1 MKGKASRGKILLIDD
16 NELLQDLGK
25 DIIEHLGYTPIIASE
40 GEEGVEIYRKEKE
53 EIQAVLLDVVMPGL
67 GGLEVFRRLKNI
79 NPEVKV
85 LVISGYSEEKRAG
98 ELMKEGA
105 LGFIQKPFKIHQ
117 LSQKLQEIMEG
128 K

>member
-1 MKGKASRGKILLIDD
+1 MKGKAGRGKILLIDD

-25 DIIEHLGYTPIIASE
+25 DILEHLGYTPIIASE

-67 GGLEVFRRLKNI
+67 GGLEVFRRLKKI

-117 LSQKLQEIMEG
+117 LSQKLQEILEG

>member
-1 MKGKASRGKILLIDD
+1 
-16 NELLQDLGK
+16 
-25 DIIEHLGYTPIIASE
+25 
-40 GEEGVEIYRKEKE
+40 
-53 EIQAVLLDVVMPGL
+53 MPGL

-117 LSQKLQEIMEG
+117 LSQKLQEILEG